1 MSGLCGWLGAGRRR
15 AGLGAPAGA
24 PTLRL
29 LRMARE
35 LHRFDGAPLQTLLA
49 AGGALAVAAHA
60 GSAHLYSRDGLLVA
74 LWGRPLLAGI
84 GVGGDVAAAVAQR
97 WQERGLEVCAALSG
111 PFALCLLDSVNSQA
125 LLAVDRAG
133 SQPLY
138 YQCGDGDLL
147 FASSLSG
154 LQAHPQARRELD
166 PQSLYNYL
174 YFHTVPGPATVR
186 QDCRR
191 LLPGE
196 YLHVRRGTARRGRYW
211 QIDFDEAPA
220 RPFAPQRAEFL
231 GLLEAAVRRA
241 AGGHAVGAFLSG
253 GTDSSTLAGMLGRVG
268 GAPARSYSIGF
279 DVPGY
284 DEMAYARLAAR
295 HFGTLHHE
303 HYVTADEVV
312 AAVPRIAAVF
322 DQPFGNASAVPA
334 FYCAQMA
341 RADGVHRLLGGDGG
355 DELFGG
361 NERYARQAVL
371 ARYERLPAALRQ
383 ALLEPLLF
391 RLLTGE
397 RPALLRKARR
407 YIEQAVM
414 SMPARLESYN
424 LLQGYGPRL
433 LLEREF
439 LAQVD
444 AGAPLAQLAEA
455 YSRSDG
461 LSQINRMLALD
472 LRFTLAD
479 NDLPKVNKA
488 CELAGVEVGYPML
501 DDALVAFAAR
511 LAPGQK
517 LHGTRLRPFFKQ
529 ALREFL
535 PAAILRKKKHGF
547 GLPVGHWLQRH
558 GGLRGLAF
566 DSLSDLKARRIVR
579 ADFIDTLLE
588 RQLPQHPGYHGTM
601 VWVLMMLEQWFVQR
615 EAANQ
620 PPEEA
625 HDELEIR
632 QG

>member
-1 MSGLCGWLGAGRRR
+1 MSGVCGWLGAGRRR
-15 AGLGAPAGA
+15 AGMGTPAGA
-24 PTLRL
+24 PSMRL

-49 AGGALAVAAHA
+49 DGGALAVAAHA
-60 GSAHLYSRDGLLVA
+60 GSAHLHSRDGLLVA
-74 LWGRPLLAGI
+74 LWGRPQLAGA
-84 GVGGDVAAAVAQR
+84 GGDVATAVAQR

-111 PFALCLLDSVNSQA
+111 PFALCLLDSVNGQA

-133 SQPLY
+133 CHALQ
-138 YQCGDGDLL
+138 YQCRDGDLL
-147 FASSLSG
+147 FASSLNA

-174 YFHTVPGPATVR
+174 YFHTVPGPATVH

-196 YLHVRRGTARRGRYW
+196 YLHFRRGAARRGRYW
-211 QIDFDEAPA
+211 QIDYDEAAA
-220 RPFAPQRAEFL
+220 RPFAPQRDEL
-231 GLLEAAVRRA
+231 IGLLEAAVRRA
-241 AGGHAVGAFLSG
+241 AGAHAVGAFLGG
-253 GTDSSTLAGMLGRVG
+253 GTDSSTLAAMLGRVG
-268 GAPARSYSIGF
+268 GAPARTYSIGF

-284 DEMAYARLAAR
+284 DEAANARLAAR
-295 HFGTLHHE
+295 HVGSVHHE
-303 HYVTADEVV
+303 HRVTADEVV
-312 AAVPRIAAVF
+312 AAVPRLAAVF
-322 DQPFGNASAVPA
+322 DQPFGDAAAVPA

-355 DELFGG
+355 AELFGG

-371 ARYERLPAALRQ
+371 ARYERLPAVLRQ

-407 YIEQAVM
+407 YIEQAVLT
-414 SMPARLESYN
+414 MPARLGSHN
-424 LLQGYGPRL
+424 LLQGYGPGQV
-433 LLEREF
+433 LERDF
-439 LAQVD
+439 LAEVD
-444 AGAPLAQLAEA
+444 AGAPLGQLAEA
-455 YSRSDG
+455 YSQSHG
-461 LSQINRMLALD
+461 LSQINRLLALD

-488 CELAGVEVGYPML
+488 CELAGVEVGYPLL

-511 LAPGQK
+511 LAPRHK
-517 LHGTRLRPFFKQ
+517 LDGVRLRPFFKQ
-529 ALREFL
+529 ALREVL
-535 PAAILRKKKHGF
+535 PGAVLRKRKHGF
-547 GLPVGHWLQRH
+547 GLPLGHWLQRH
-558 GGLRGLAF
+558 AGLQALAY

-579 ADFIDTLLE
+579 ADFIDTLLG
-588 RQLPQHPGYHGTM
+588 RHLPRHPGHHGTM
-601 VWVLMMLEQWFVQR
+601 VWVLMMLEQWFGQR
-615 EAANQ
+615 ETAVH